1 MTHLYLIFCCLIMEI
16 QTDGAVFKASDTVR
30 MKAADSSELYSSA
43 CDSDNIFLGTVIEEL
58 NFCVLNGWN
67 LKSSGLQESFKY
79 K

>member
-1 MTHLYLIFCCLIMEI
+1 MEI
-16 QTDGAVFKASDTVR
+16 QTDGAVFKAVR

-58 NFCVLNGWN
+58 NFCVL
-67 LKSSGLQESFKY
+67 ESFKY